1 MSKIAN
7 CISSIRKQKGISQQ
21 ELAEKIGVTAR
32 TLRKWENGS
41 DYPRLDQAFLVAQ
54 VLGIPVERLF
64 FYID

>member
-32 TLRKWENGS
+32 TLR
-41 DYPRLDQAFLVAQ
+41 
-54 VLGIPVERLF
+54 
-64 FYID
+64 

>member
-1 MSKIAN
+1 
-7 CISSIRKQKGISQQ
+7 
-21 ELAEKIGVTAR
+21 EKIGVTAR

>member
-1 MSKIAN
+1 MLKIAN
-7 CISSIRKQKGISQQ
+7 CISSIRKQKGISQP
-21 ELAEKIGVTAR
+21 EKIGVTAR

-54 VLGIPVERLF
+54 VLDIPVERLF